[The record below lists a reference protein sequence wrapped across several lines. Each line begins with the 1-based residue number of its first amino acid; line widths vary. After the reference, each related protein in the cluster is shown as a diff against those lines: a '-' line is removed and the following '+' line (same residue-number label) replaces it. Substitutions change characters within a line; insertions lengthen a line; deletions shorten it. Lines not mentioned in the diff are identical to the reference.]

1 MRRHGFTLVEL
12 LVVIAIIGV
21 LVGLLL
27 PAIQQAREAARRSQ
41 CLNNLKQIGL
51 AIQNYSEAQGC
62 FPPATLGTRAN
73 NYQFSWWIY
82 SLPFTEQVST
92 YEKLEFTR
100 NSGWAGSMGTNN
112 LAALDNFGPEYMYCP
127 SSPLPHFK
135 NFPAQ
140 DVNLSLPM
148 YVATVGSINHRTVDS
163 TRTRGPIGA
172 GGVMNSNV
180 ATRVAEISDGLSK
193 TIVVGEQSG
202 LPSSGT
208 TDLRAASNYGGQ
220 MGSEFTRS
228 PSGDGTVPERNW
240 NTTTVAFPIG
250 HNTPSSP
257 AAGTPGY
264 FLGDDTSN
272 TPIQS
277 IHPGGALVLFA
288 DGHSQFLSTSLDIST
303 LFDLCDRDDGNLLGD
318 Y

>member
-1 MRRHGFTLVEL
+1 MRRRGFTLVEL

-41 CLNNLKQIGL
+41 CNNNLKQMGL
-51 AIQNYSEAQGC
+51 AIHNYQETHGC
-62 FPPATLGTRAN
+62 FPPATLGSEF
-73 NYQFSWWIY
+73 NYFQFTWWIY
-82 SLPFTEQVST
+82 TLPFTEHANT
-92 YEKLEFTR
+92 YDKLEFTR
-100 NSGWAGSMGTNN
+100 RCGWVGSMGAKNQATFNN
-112 LAALDNFGPEYMYCP
+112 FAPEYMFCP
-127 SSPLPHFK
+127 SSPLPHLR
-135 NFPAQ
+135 NFSPQ

-148 YVATVGSINHRTVDS
+148 YVAVVGSINHSTVDN
-163 TRTRGPIGA
+163 TRTRGPVGA
-172 GGVMNSNV
+172 GGVMNSNA
-180 ATRVAEISDGLSK
+180 ATRPANVTDGLSR
-193 TIVVGEQSG
+193 TIMVAEQSG
-202 LPSSGT
+202 LASNGT
-208 TDLRAASNYGGQ
+208 NDIRASYNYGGQ

-228 PSGDGTVPERNW
+228 PSGDGSVPERNW

-250 HNTPSSP
+250 HNTPSAP

-264 FLGDDTSN
+264 YSGDNTAN

-288 DGHSQFLSTSLDIST
+288 DGHSQFLSTSLDVST
-303 LFDLCDRDDGNLLGD
+303 LFDLCDRDDGHVLGD